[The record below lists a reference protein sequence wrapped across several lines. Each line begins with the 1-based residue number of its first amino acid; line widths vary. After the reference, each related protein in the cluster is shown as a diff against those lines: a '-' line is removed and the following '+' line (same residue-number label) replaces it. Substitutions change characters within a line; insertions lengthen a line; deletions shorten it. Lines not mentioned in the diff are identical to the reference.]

1 MQYDKQKFKAMQLPN
16 PMLLHWMINPAMAVN
31 ELLLGQRL
39 PKVTLIDQDSD
50 KPLVERQIVPCPHC
64 NAMNDGMLWSKGN
77 SFGHWFGY
85 VCPECEGKIPCL
97 WNFTS
102 LLILAITSPIWYWFR
117 SSAERKWLAKE
128 YRRVTAMKSKA
139 EFSGATTKPISYAR
153 MGLFFGFFMFLL
165 TLVIQ
170 AVQAGLTVENTLKAL
185 AFNTLGGILFGVGMK
200 LFLNQKNKR
209 KL

>member
-1 MQYDKQKFKAMQLPN
+1 MQYDKLKFKAIQLPN
-16 PMLLHWMINPAMAVN
+16 PMLLHWIINPAMAVN
-31 ELLLGQRL
+31 ELLLGQRV

-97 WNFTS
+97 WNLTS
-102 LLILAITSPIWYWFR
+102 LIILAITSPLWYWFR
-117 SSAERKWLAKE
+117 RSAEQKWLAKE
-128 YRRVTAMKSKA
+128 YQRVSVMKSQAKL
-139 EFSGATTKPISYAR
+139 SGPTTKPVSFTK

-165 TLVIQ
+165 TLTIQ
-170 AVQAGLTVENTLKAL
+170 AIQTGLTVENTLKAL
-185 AFNTLGGILFGVGMK
+185 AFNTLGGIFFGLAMK
-200 LFLNQKNKR
+200 LFLNQKSK
-209 KL
+209 KT